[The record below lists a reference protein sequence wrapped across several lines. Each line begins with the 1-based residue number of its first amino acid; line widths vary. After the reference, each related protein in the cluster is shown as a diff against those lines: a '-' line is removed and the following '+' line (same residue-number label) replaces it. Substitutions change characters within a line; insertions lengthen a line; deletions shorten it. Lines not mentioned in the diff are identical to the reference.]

1 MDPVTPI
8 CADIMTEQDNKEKTL
23 GKAMRSH
30 GDNPEQGAGRKFP
43 TVTDIAVML
52 LLFFASQVLG
62 AFLSSSFGLR
72 MPDVSSLATDDVES
86 YMRTQVLRGETIAIL
101 YPLSM
106 SLALLFVA
114 LYVRFRSG
122 RMPRV
127 RWSASGFNPNI
138 ILSGIVWVVVAQIVL
153 EPLMNL
159 LPSVTNEGV
168 GRGMWACLTAVVMA
182 PVFEETLCRGIVLE
196 TLRRRWSN
204 GIAVAVSALFFGI
217 VHVEPATALAGI
229 VVGAILG
236 TIYVRTSSI
245 FSAIILH
252 AINNA
257 VAFAL
262 ICFDMNGLTLYQMLG
277 GGTLYYVV
285 YGISLLLFV
294 LFCIE
299 SYRKVFSSGRTNGAL
314 S

>member
-1 MDPVTPI
+1 M
-8 CADIMTEQDNKEKTL
+8 DNKVNTS
-23 GKAMRSH
+23 GGPAPDGM
-30 GDNPEQGAGRKFP
+30 DGAVMQPAERPSRRFP
-43 TVTDIAVML
+43 TVADIAVML

-62 AFLSSSFGLR
+62 AFVASSFGIRL
-72 MPDVSSLATDDVES
+72 PEISSLATDDVES
-86 YMRTQVLRGETIAIL
+86 YMQAQVSRGETIAIL

-106 SLALLFVA
+106 SLALLFVFA
-114 LYVRFRSG
+114 YVRLRGG
-122 RMPRV
+122 RGTKV
-127 RWSASGFNPNI
+127 RWSSSGFNPNI

-159 LPSVTNEGV
+159 LPSVSDEGV
-168 GRGMWACLTAVVMA
+168 GRGLWACITAVVMA

-196 TLRRRWSN
+196 TIRRRWSN
-204 GIAVAVSALFFGI
+204 GVAVAVSALFFGI

-257 VAFAL
+257 FAFAL
-262 ICFDMNGLTLYQMLG
+262 ICFDVNGLTLYQMLG

-285 YGISLLLFV
+285 YGISALLFV
-294 LFCIE
+294 LFCVE
-299 SYRKVFSSGRTNGAL
+299 SYRKVFSSGRRAGAA